1 MTGPSQHPGN
11 TPGDAS
17 QPHGVSISTPAE
29 ASVGA
34 VSGPPT
40 TFDARTAE
48 PAMDHDIAPGNP
60 KRRPPPSWSSPREA
74 CVLIARGHTFRTG
87 VVVASV
93 VGTILSGVNEG
104 AVIASGHLEAS
115 TWLRVATNYIVP
127 FVVASVGY
135 LAPFRSRR
143 GTNQ

>member
-1 MTGPSQHPGN
+1 MTGPSQHLGN
-11 TPGDAS
+11 TPGDTP
-17 QPHGVSISTPAE
+17 QPHGASIPAPAE

-34 VSGPPT
+34 MSGPPT
-40 TFDARTAE
+40 MSDARTAE
-48 PAMDHDIAPGNP
+48 TAMEHEIASGNP
-60 KRRPPPSWSSPREA
+60 NRRPPPSWSSPREA

-104 AVIASGHLEAS
+104 AVIASGHLDVS
-115 TWLRVATNYIVP
+115 TWARVATNYLVP

-135 LAPFRSRR
+135 LAPFRLRR
-143 GTNQ
+143 GTKR

>member
-1 MTGPSQHPGN
+1 MTSPSPHPGN

-34 VSGPPT
+34 MSGPPT
-40 TFDARTAE
+40 TFDVRTA
-48 PAMDHDIAPGNP
+48 AAATDNGIAPGNP
-60 KRRPPPSWSSPREA
+60 KRPPPPWSSAREA

-104 AVIASGHLEAS
+104 AVIASGHLDVS
-115 TWLRVATNYIVP
+115 TWVRVATNYLVP

-135 LAPFRSRR
+135 LAPFRRRR

>member
-1 MTGPSQHPGN
+1 VTSPSQHLGN

-17 QPHGVSISTPAE
+17 QPHGVRISTPAE
-29 ASVGA
+29 APVVA
-34 VSGPPT
+34 MSGPPT
-40 TFDARTAE
+40 MLDPRMAE
-48 PAMDHDIAPGNP
+48 TAMDHDIAPRNP

-74 CVLIARGHTFRTG
+74 CVLIAHGHTFRTG

-104 AVIASGHLEAS
+104 AVIASGHLGVS
-115 TWLRVATNYIVP
+115 TWARVATNYLVP

-135 LAPFRSRR
+135 LAPFRRRR

>member
-1 MTGPSQHPGN
+1 
-11 TPGDAS
+11 
-17 QPHGVSISTPAE
+17 
-29 ASVGA
+29 
-34 VSGPPT
+34 
-40 TFDARTAE
+40 
-48 PAMDHDIAPGNP
+48 MDHDIAPGNP

>member
-1 MTGPSQHPGN
+1 MTGPSQHLGN

-17 QPHGVSISTPAE
+17 QPHGVSIPTPAE
-29 ASVGA
+29 APVGA

-40 TFDARTAE
+40 TFDARTAV

-135 LAPFRSRR
+135 LAPFRLRR
-143 GTNQ
+143 GTSR